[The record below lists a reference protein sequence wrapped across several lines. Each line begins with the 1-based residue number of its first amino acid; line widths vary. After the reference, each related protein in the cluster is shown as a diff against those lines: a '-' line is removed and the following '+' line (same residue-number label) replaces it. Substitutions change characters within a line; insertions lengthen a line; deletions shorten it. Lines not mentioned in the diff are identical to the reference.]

1 MKRGTRSQQMSLGR
15 FVSFVFL
22 KNRKGTFYTYISVSD
37 VFCYIFFID
46 WFLSFFAFLSN
57 ISGQLRRAFS
67 VHSCT
72 TFLLSLSIV
81 FFVGCFLFYN
91 HWFVFCV
98 LCTMLGIVAGLLP
111 DISVCTT
118 HRGQRTKIIKLH
130 IFTQNSTHFIF
141 IARESDYGLSQNQY
155 KRWLHQ
161 EFWYFMKNLSNIL
174 FVRRTDVKE
183 K

>member
-1 MKRGTRSQQMSLGR
+1 MKTRRLSFEEAFEMSISYHQKYCQEAFALFTRSSDEEGNEITTDELGKVR
-15 FVSFVFL
+15 QFC
-22 KNRKGTFYTYISVSD
+22 ISQKQKRHILHIH
-37 VFCYIFFID
+37 FCLRCVLLYFFID

-81 FFVGCFLFYN
+81 VFVGCFLFYN

-111 DISVCTT
+111 DISVRTT
-118 HRGQRTKIIKLH
+118 HRGQRTEIIKLH
-130 IFTQNSTHFIF
+130 IFTQN
-141 IARESDYGLSQNQY
+141 
-155 KRWLHQ
+155 
-161 EFWYFMKNLSNIL
+161 
-174 FVRRTDVKE
+174 
-183 K
+183 

>member
-1 MKRGTRSQQMSLGR
+1 MKKLLPEKWKQGDYLLRKPLKCPILSGGFCFIHAVFWWRGERDHNRRAWEGSLVLY
-15 FVSFVFL
+15 FS
-22 KNRKGTFYTYISVSD
+22 KTEKTHSTYIFLSQMCFVI
-37 VFCYIFFID
+37 YFFVID

-67 VHSCT
+67 VHSCN

-81 FFVGCFLFYN
+81 FFFGCFLFYN

-118 HRGQRTKIIKLH
+118 HRGQRTEIIKLH
-130 IFTQNSTHFIF
+130 IFTQN
-141 IARESDYGLSQNQY
+141 
-155 KRWLHQ
+155 
-161 EFWYFMKNLSNIL
+161 
-174 FVRRTDVKE
+174 
-183 K
+183 

>member
-1 MKRGTRSQQMSLGR
+1 MLFFQI
-15 FVSFVFL
+15 FVCWGVNSEE
-22 KNRKGTFYTYISVSD
+22 R
-37 VFCYIFFID
+37 
-46 WFLSFFAFLSN
+46 
-57 ISGQLRRAFS
+57 
-67 VHSCT
+67 
-72 TFLLSLSIV
+72 
-81 FFVGCFLFYN
+81 FLFMHYAMWN
-91 HWFVFCV
+91 SNYPSPLCFFCCLLFVPWFVFCV

-118 HRGQRTKIIKLH
+118 HRGQRTEIIKLH

-141 IARESDYGLSQNQY
+141 IARESDYGLSQNQH